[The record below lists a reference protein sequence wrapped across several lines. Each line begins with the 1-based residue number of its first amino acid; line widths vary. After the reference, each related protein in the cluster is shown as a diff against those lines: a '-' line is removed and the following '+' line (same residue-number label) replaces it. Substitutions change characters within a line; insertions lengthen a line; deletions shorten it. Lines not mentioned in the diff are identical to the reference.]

1 MYEFNEKARD
11 WKKDG
16 VEREA
21 FGKVGCKNPEAG
33 VSVILLNR
41 F

>member
-1 MYEFNEKARD
+1 MYEFNKKARN

-16 VEREA
+16 VEGEA
-21 FGKVGCKNPEAG
+21 FGKVRRENQEVG
-33 VSVILLNR
+33 VSVI

>member
-16 VEREA
+16 IEGEA
-21 FGKVGCKNPEAG
+21 FGKVRLENQEVG
-33 VSVILLNR
+33 VSVM